1 MSLEIS
7 RRDFLKVIFTTTS
20 AAAVSGVL
28 PHWPAAELNRPVR
41 EPVVFADDGDGDGYL
56 IDSSMEYYDF
66 SLPTFRE
73 HLDLEGLGPKQLKTR
88 LKQEEWRFEHLIS
101 DSGNWNIDEVQEWL
115 DSDVEVDDLSIR
127 EGMTYSPYGPPIEF
141 YDHMPYADSEKIGL
155 ALIEGDHP
163 GSSFA
168 GVQLLNTPEDANR
181 ELQKL
186 GINVIVRET

>member
-1 MSLEIS
+1 MSLEIN

-41 EPVVFADDGDGDGYL
+41 EPVVFADDGDGYL
-56 IDSSMEYYDF
+56 IDSSMKYYDF
-66 SLPTFRE
+66 GLPTFRE

-141 YDHMPYADSEKIGL
+141 YDQLPYADSEKIGL

-168 GVQLLNTPEDANR
+168 GIQLLNTPDDANR

-186 GINVIVRET
+186 GINVIIEEA

>member
-28 PHWPAAELNRPVR
+28 PHWPAAALNRPVR
-41 EPVVFADDGDGDGYL
+41 EPVVFADDVDGYL
-56 IDSSMEYYDF
+56 IDASMEYYDF
-66 SLPTFRE
+66 GLPTFRE
-73 HLDLEGLGPKQLKTR
+73 HLGLEGLGPKQLKTR
-88 LKQEEWRFEHLIS
+88 LKQEESRFEHLIS
-101 DSGNWNIDEVQEWL
+101 ASGRWNIDEVQEWL
-115 DSDVEVDDLSIR
+115 DSDVEFDDLSLR
-127 EGMTYSPYGPPIEF
+127 EGMTYTPYGPPIEF
-141 YDHMPYADSEKIGL
+141 YDQLPYADSEKIGL

-168 GVQLLNTPEDANR
+168 GIQLLNTPDDANR

-186 GINVIVRET
+186 GINVIVEEA

>member
-7 RRDFLKVIFTTTS
+7 RRDFLKIIFTTTS

-28 PHWPAAELNRPVR
+28 PHWPAAALNRPVR
-41 EPVVFADDGDGDGYL
+41 EPVVFADDGYGYL

-66 SLPTFRE
+66 GLPTFRE
-73 HLDLEGLGPKQLKTR
+73 HLGLKGLGPKQLKTR
-88 LKQEEWRFEHLIS
+88 LKQEESRFEHLIS
-101 DSGNWNIDEVQEWL
+101 ASGRWNIDEVQEWL
-115 DSDVEVDDLSIR
+115 DSDVEFDDLSLR
-127 EGMTYSPYGPPIEF
+127 EGMTYTPYGPPIEF
-141 YDHMPYADSEKIGL
+141 YDQLPYADSEKIGL

-168 GVQLLNTPEDANR
+168 GIQLLNTPDDANR

-186 GINVIVRET
+186 GINVIIEEA

>member
-28 PHWPAAELNRPVR
+28 PHWPLEALNRPVM
-41 EPVVFADDGDGDGYL
+41 EPVEFADDGYGYL
-56 IDSSMEYYDF
+56 IDSKMEYYDF
-66 SLPTFRE
+66 GLPTFRE
-73 HLDLEGLGPKQLKTR
+73 FLDLEGLGPKQLKTR
-88 LKQEEWRFEHLIS
+88 LKEEEWRFEHLIS
-101 DSGNWNIDEVQEWL
+101 DSGNWNIDEIQEWL
-115 DSDVEVDDLSIR
+115 DSDVEVDDMSLW
-127 EGMTYSPYGPPIEF
+127 EGMAYTPYGPPIEF
-141 YDHMPYADSEKIGL
+141 YDQMSYADSEKIGL
-155 ALIEGDHP
+155 SLIEGDHP

>member
-1 MSLEIS
+1 MSLEIN

-28 PHWPAAELNRPVR
+28 PHWPAAALNRPVR
-41 EPVVFADDGDGDGYL
+41 EPVVFADDGYGYL

-73 HLDLEGLGPKQLKTR
+73 HLGLEGLGPKQLKTR
-88 LKQEEWRFEHLIS
+88 LKQEESRFEHLIS
-101 DSGNWNIDEVQEWL
+101 ASGRWNIDEVQEWL
-115 DSDVEVDDLSIR
+115 DSDVEFDDLSLR
-127 EGMTYSPYGPPIEF
+127 EGMTYTPYGPPIEF
-141 YDHMPYADSEKIGL
+141 YDQLPYADSEKIGL

-168 GVQLLNTPEDANR
+168 GIQLLNTPDDANR

-186 GINVIVRET
+186 GINVIVEEA

>member
-28 PHWPAAELNRPVR
+28 PHWPAAALNRPVR
-41 EPVVFADDGDGDGYL
+41 EPVVFADDGDGYL

-141 YDHMPYADSEKIGL
+141 YDQLPYADSEKIGL

-168 GVQLLNTPEDANR
+168 GIQLLNTPDDANR

-186 GINVIVRET
+186 GINVIVEEA

>member
-7 RRDFLKVIFTTTS
+7 RRDFLKIIFTTTS

-28 PHWPAAELNRPVR
+28 PHWPAAALNRPVR
-41 EPVVFADDGDGDGYL
+41 EPVVFADDGYGYL

-66 SLPTFRE
+66 GLPTFRE
-73 HLDLEGLGPKQLKTR
+73 HLGLEGLGPKQLKTR
-88 LKQEEWRFEHLIS
+88 LKQEESRFEHLIS
-101 DSGNWNIDEVQEWL
+101 ASGRWNIDEVQEWL
-115 DSDVEVDDLSIR
+115 DSDVEFDDLSLR
-127 EGMTYSPYGPPIEF
+127 EGMTYTPYGPPIEF
-141 YDHMPYADSEKIGL
+141 YDQLPYADSEKIGL

-168 GVQLLNTPEDANR
+168 GIQLLNTPDDANR

-186 GINVIVRET
+186 GINVIIEEA

>member
-1 MSLEIS
+1 MSIEIS

-41 EPVVFADDGDGDGYL
+41 EPVVFADDGDGYL

-66 SLPTFRE
+66 GLPTFRE

-141 YDHMPYADSEKIGL
+141 YDQLPYADSEKIGL

-168 GVQLLNTPEDANR
+168 GIQLLNTPDDANR

-186 GINVIVRET
+186 GINVIVEEA